1 MTAVSGGDG
10 GGLATGDGG
19 GPATSPPQG
28 RYGRSADE
36 RADRKLKVIGAVLGV
51 VGLGVVGWF
60 GYDSIAGSKVSGEII
75 KSDIVSD
82 RSVEVHLEVHK
93 KADANGYCTLRSQA
107 EDGSEVGR
115 ADFRF
120 DQDEGRI
127 DKVVT
132 LRTTERATSV
142 ELVGCHKD

>member
-1 MTAVSGGDG
+1 MTAVSGG
-10 GGLATGDGG
+10 TGG
-19 GPATSPPQG
+19 GPATGGGGGAATTVPEG
-28 RYGRSADE
+28 RYGRTADE
-36 RADRKLKVIGAVLGV
+36 RIDRKLKVVGAVLGV
-51 VGLGVVGWF
+51 LALGVLGWF

-82 RSVEVHLEVHK
+82 TSVEVHLEVHK

-120 DQDEGRI
+120 DQDKGRI

-132 LRTTERATSV
+132 LRTAERATSV
-142 ELVGCHKD
+142 ELVSCHKD